1 MPRADFID
9 AEDAEL
15 LEYETSPSYQPTT
28 SDLMTEQLAEAL
40 NDVSGSATVSLYRQR
55 GSGKEGL
62 NFLDSFPSD
71 KYKPD
76 EIYLLLRDKYG
87 TGDYRVQLRENGKLR
102 SNRLVSVEAPNIVSR
117 GTNDNLSGVAEQMMA
132 QIQRQNEMIAQLFQQ
147 KPQENSEQKF
157 LEKMLVYKQLFDNGP
172 SKSGGIQEILHT
184 VSGLKELGINVGGIN
199 TNDDKED
206 GFGDMLE
213 KATPI
218 LTTLLSQNQSRPAQQ
233 QRPQQRPTQYKPN
246 PAPREDNSM
255 SLKLKIGV
263 ATLVKAAKNNSPRE
277 MYADLIVDA
286 VSENDIKN
294 FLLNKDSFEKLKGV
308 NREVEPYKEWFEDLA
323 EHLKGMFGLES
334 KYAEDYQDLQ
344 SDSENVIKAESQTE
358 IIDNEP
364 DLQPASD

>member
-1 MPRADFID
+1 MPKADFIE

-15 LEYETSPSYQPTT
+15 LEYDTTPMHQPTT

-117 GTNDNLSGVAEQMMA
+117 ETNDGLSGVAEQMMA

-147 KPQENSEQKF
+147 KPQEDTEQKF
-157 LEKMLVYKQLFDNGP
+157 LEKMLVYKQLFDNGGH
-172 SKSGGIQEILHT
+172 SKPQGIQEIIQT
-184 VSGLKELGINVGGIN
+184 VSGLKELGINVGGIQ
-199 TNDDKED
+199 TDGEKED

-213 KATPI
+213 KATPV
-218 LTTLLSQNQSRPAQQ
+218 LTALLSQNGQPQPQSRPN
-233 QRPQQRPTQYKPN
+233 PQYRPN
-246 PAPREDNSM
+246 PAPKRPDPM
-255 SLKLKIGV
+255 SLKLKFGI
-263 ATLVKAAKNNSPRE
+263 ATLVKAARKNSPRE
-277 MYADLIVDA
+277 MYADLILDH
-286 VSENDIKN
+286 VSEEQVKD
-294 FLLNKDSFEKLKGV
+294 FLMSSDSFEKLISVDKNV
-308 NREVEPYKEWFEDLA
+308 KEHKEWFEDLS
-323 EHLKGMFGLES
+323 EHLKAMFGLES
-334 KYAEDYQDLQ
+334 KYAADYQDLQ
-344 SDSENVIKAESQTE
+344 TDSDGGIKAETQPE
-358 IIDNEP
+358 IIDNDP
-364 DLQPASD
+364 DIQSTSD